1 MSDNRLFHIALA
13 SDWNDAQRTG
23 TYDRSTL
30 GASVG
35 KVGFIHCSRGIE
47 QVRTVL
53 SAHYAQVDAPLV
65 LLHIDEDSLSSAAL
79 HIVDEPVD
87 PDNPDAE
94 VFPHIY
100 GGALPTGFV
109 AEVLP
114 LEV

>member
-1 MSDNRLFHIALA
+1 MMRSAPGLMIDPRSAL
-13 SDWNDAQRTG
+13 
-23 TYDRSTL
+23 RS
-30 GASVG
+30 ARSV
-35 KVGFIHCSRGIE
+35 FIHCSRGIE